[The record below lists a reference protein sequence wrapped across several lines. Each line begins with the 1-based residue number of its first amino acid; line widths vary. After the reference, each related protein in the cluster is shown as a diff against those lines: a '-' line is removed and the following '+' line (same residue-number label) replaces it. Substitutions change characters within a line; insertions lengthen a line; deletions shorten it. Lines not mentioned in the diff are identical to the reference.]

1 MKKNLNDVK
10 QIIKDNFDSIKED
23 LNSICHCEHLPIYSS
38 VDIRMNSFKTAVV
51 DTNLFPA
58 GFNNL
63 CNYSQQ
69 DIAKILSQ
77 TIKKTVKNCRKIL
90 ILAENHT
97 RNKFYLENLNSLK
110 TFLIEAGFLVDIA
123 ALFSPEIRSTLTN
136 GFLSLTTS
144 NENEINIY
152 SFEWLKNQHHLFD
165 YDFVLLNND
174 LINGVPEVL
183 KKLEIPTF
191 PSYLAGWHTR
201 NKSHHFKEVD
211 RIMGL
216 ISTKYNIDPFFIST
230 SFVELN
236 NLDINT
242 QTDRAHIYEQAK
254 QLFSHLESKYKLYGI
269 DQKPFL
275 FLKANRGT
283 YGMGVTSIE
292 SPEEIL
298 DFNRKKRNNLSKG
311 KESKIIDSYML
322 QEGISS
328 NLIINN
334 QVAELCVYHSSDI
347 YLGGF
352 YRLNSAKNNRSN
364 LNSQGM
370 SFQKMDLSLKT
381 KKGSIYT
388 DNNEASIVNDLIFYK
403 FLSLVCVH
411 AAQKEINQ
419 LELIHS

>member
-1 MKKNLNDVK
+1 MSLKHTKE
-10 QIIKDNFDSIKED
+10 IIKRNFDSIKED
-23 LNSICHCEHLPIYSS
+23 LNKICNCDHLPIYSS
-38 VDIRMNSFKTAVV
+38 VDIRMNHYKTAVV

-63 CNYSQQ
+63 CKYSQQ
-69 DIAKILSQ
+69 DIARILNK
-77 TIKKTVKNCRKIL
+77 TINSTVQNCKKIL

-97 RNKFYLENLNSLK
+97 RNKFYLENIYSLK
-110 TFLIEAGFLVDIA
+110 IFLEEAGFIVDASAIFSYPLIEEEFNE
-123 ALFSPEIRSTLTN
+123 ALT
-136 GFLSLTTS
+136 LTTS
-144 NENEINIY
+144 NNNVLKVY
-152 SFEWLKNQHHLFD
+152 NFEWLKNQDHLFD

-174 LINGVPEVL
+174 LINGIPEVL
-183 KKLEIPTF
+183 KQLHIPTF

-201 NKSHHFKEVD
+201 NKAHHFKEVD
-211 RIMGL
+211 RITSL
-216 ISTKYNIDPFFIST
+216 ISNKYDIDPFFIST

-236 NLDINT
+236 HLEINNSS
-242 QTDRAHIYEQAK
+242 DRNYLYEHAK
-254 QLFSHLESKYKLYGI
+254 QLFSQLESRYKLYDI

-275 FLKANRGT
+275 FLKANNGS

-298 DFNRKKRNNLSKG
+298 DFNRKRRNNLSKG
-311 KESKIIDSYML
+311 KESKSIDSYVL

-328 NLIINN
+328 TLQINN
-334 QVAELCVYHSSDI
+334 QVAELCMYHSSDI

-352 YRLNSAKNNRSN
+352 YRLNSLKNDRSN

-370 SFQKMDLSLKT
+370 SFQKMNLSLQ
-381 KKGSIYT
+381 
-388 DNNEASIVNDLIFYK
+388 DNDHLFNQNYYDEPDIVNDLVFYK

-411 AAQKEINQ
+411 AAQQEINH

>member
-1 MKKNLNDVK
+1 MVMNLNYVK
-10 QIIKDNFDSIKED
+10 HIIKTNFEAIRED
-23 LNSICHCEHLPIYSS
+23 LNSVCHCQDLPIYSS
-38 VDIRMNSFKTAVV
+38 VDIRMNDFKTAVV

-63 CNYSQQ
+63 CTYSQQ
-69 DIAKILSQ
+69 DISRILAQ
-77 TIKKTVKNCRKIL
+77 TITTTVKNCKRIL

-97 RNKFYLENLNSLK
+97 RNKFYLENLYCLK
-110 TFLIEAGFLVDIA
+110 TFIQKAGFSVDLSAIFSNITPAELTDGHLDLVT
-123 ALFSPEIRSTLTN
+123 SSN
-136 GFLSLTTS
+136 KSLKV
-144 NENEINIY
+144 Y

-174 LINGVPEVL
+174 LINGVPDVL
-183 KKLEIPTF
+183 RKLEIPTF

-211 RIMGL
+211 RIMSL
-216 ISTKYNIDPFFIST
+216 ISTKYDIDPFFIST
-230 SFVELN
+230 AFVELN
-236 NLDINT
+236 NLEINSAS
-242 QTDRAHIYEQAK
+242 DRNHLYDQAK
-254 QLFSHLESKYKLYGI
+254 QLFSQLESKYKLYNI

-298 DFNRKKRNNLSKG
+298 EFNRKRRNNLAKG

-322 QEGISS
+322 QEGVSS
-328 NLIINN
+328 TLKIND
-334 QVAELCVYHSSDI
+334 QVAELCMYHSSDV

-352 YRLNSAKNNRSN
+352 YRLNSIKNDRSN

-370 SFQKMDLSLKT
+370 SFQQMNLGLSEADLKNSK
-381 KKGSIYT
+381 SHDESAII
-388 DNNEASIVNDLIFYK
+388 SDLTFYK
-403 FLSLVCVH
+403 FLSLICVH
-411 AAQKEINQ
+411 AAQQEINQ

>member
-1 MKKNLNDVK
+1 MKNLKETKSFIKSNFESLK
-10 QIIKDNFDSIKED
+10 QD
-23 LNSICHCEHLPIYSS
+23 LNLFSNNQALPIYSS
-38 VDIRMNSFKTAVV
+38 VDIRINSFKTAVV

-63 CNYSQQ
+63 CQYSQQ
-69 DIAKILSQ
+69 DISTILSS
-77 TIKKTVKNCRKIL
+77 TISKSVVNCKRIL

-97 RNKFYLENLNSLK
+97 RNKFYLENLHCLK
-110 TFLIEAGFLVDIA
+110 KFLCEAGFSVDICS
-123 ALFSPEIRSTLTN
+123 LFNRDLLASMPS
-136 GFLSLTTS
+136 GFTELLSSS
-144 NENEINIY
+144 NNLVRIY
-152 SFEWLKNQHHLFD
+152 SFEWLKNQRNLFN

-183 KKLEIPTF
+183 KQLEIPTY
-191 PSYLAGWHTR
+191 PSIFAGWHSR

-211 RIMGL
+211 RITNL
-216 ISTKYNIDPFFIST
+216 ISSKYDIDPFFIST

-236 NLDINT
+236 NLEINDSK
-242 QTDRAHIYEQAK
+242 DRKKLYENAK
-254 QLFSHLESKYKLYGI
+254 MLFSRLEAKYKLYNI

-298 DFNRKKRNNLSKG
+298 DFNRKRRNNLSKG

-322 QEGISS
+322 QEGVSS
-328 NLIINN
+328 TLKINN
-334 QVAELCVYHSSDI
+334 QVAEVCMYHSLDT

-352 YRLNSAKNNRSN
+352 YRLNDRKNDRSN

-370 SFQKMDLSLKT
+370 SFQQMNLKLNKANIELSDF
-381 KKGSIYT
+381 I
-388 DNNEASIVNDLIFYK
+388 NESEIINDLMFYK
-403 FLSLVCVH
+403 FLTLICVH
-411 AAQKEINQ
+411 AAQQEINQ
-419 LELIHS
+419 LELINS

>member
-1 MKKNLNDVK
+1 MKSLAE
-10 QIIKDNFDSIKED
+10 IKSFIKTNFDLLKDD
-23 LNSICHCEHLPIYSS
+23 LSSLSSAQSLPIYSS
-38 VDIRMNSFKTAVV
+38 VDIRINSFKTAVV

-63 CNYSQQ
+63 CQYSHQ
-69 DIAKILSQ
+69 DIASILSS
-77 TIKKTVKNCRKIL
+77 TIGSSVANCKRIL

-97 RNKFYLENLNSLK
+97 RNKFYLENLHCLK
-110 TFLIEAGFLVDIA
+110 KFLNQAGYSCDISSF
-123 ALFSPEIRSTLTN
+123 FSNQTNDFLTN
-136 GFLSLTTS
+136 GYVELLSSS
-144 NENEINIY
+144 NNSVRIY
-152 SFEWLKNQHHLFD
+152 SFEWLKSQRNLFD

-183 KKLEIPTF
+183 KKLEIPTY
-191 PSYLAGWHTR
+191 PSIFAGWHSR

-211 RIMGL
+211 RITNL
-216 ISTKYNIDPFFIST
+216 ISTKYDIDPFFIST

-236 NLDINT
+236 NLDINDIN
-242 QTDRAHIYEQAK
+242 DRKKLFESAK
-254 QLFSHLESKYKLYGI
+254 SLFSNLEKKYKLYNI

-322 QEGISS
+322 QEGVSS
-328 NLIINN
+328 TLKINSK
-334 QVAELCVYHSSDI
+334 VAELCMYHSLDT

-352 YRLNSAKNNRSN
+352 YRLNSIKNDRSN

-370 SFQKMDLSLKT
+370 SFQQMNLNLNKVNL
-381 KKGSIYT
+381 
-388 DNNEASIVNDLIFYK
+388 NETGFFDEPEIIENLMFYK
-403 FLSLVCVH
+403 FLSLICVH
-411 AAQKEINQ
+411 AAQQEINQ